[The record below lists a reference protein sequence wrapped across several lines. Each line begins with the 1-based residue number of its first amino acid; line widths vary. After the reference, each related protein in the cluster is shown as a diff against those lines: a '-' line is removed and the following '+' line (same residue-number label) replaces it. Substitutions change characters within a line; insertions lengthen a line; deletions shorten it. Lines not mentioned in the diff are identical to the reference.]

1 MIAKLIH
8 WSATNRLMVML
19 ITLMIAAWGVFAMLN
34 TPLDAIPDLSDTQV
48 IIRTQW
54 AGQAPQ
60 IVENQV
66 TYPLTT
72 TMLSVPGV
80 KTVRGYSFFGD
91 SFVYILFND
100 GTDQYWARSRVL
112 EYLSQI
118 SSRLPKGASPSLGPD
133 ATGVGWVYEYALID
147 KTGQHDLSQLRS
159 IQDWFLKFELKTIP
173 GIAEVASLGGMVRQY
188 QVQIDPDKLRNY
200 RIPLDKVVT
209 AIQAANQET
218 GGAVVELA
226 EAEYMVRAH
235 GYLESLDDF
244 RNIPISVSDT
254 GTPILLSDLARIQIG
269 PELRRGVAE
278 LNGEGEVA
286 GGVIVVRSG
295 QNALQVIDAVKAKL
309 QSLKKSLPAGVEIV
323 TTYDRSQL
331 IKRAIDNL
339 SHKLL
344 EEFIV
349 VALICIVFLWHFRSA
364 LVAIVALPLGVLI
377 SFIVM
382 YYQGINANIMSLGGI
397 AIAIGAMVDAAIVMI
412 ENAHRKLEDYRH
424 AHGEPD
430 SANRIRVIIEAA
442 SEVGPALFFSL
453 LIITLSFIPVFT
465 LEAQEG
471 KLFAPLAFTKTY
483 AMAAAAGLSI
493 TLIPVLMTFFIRGKI
508 RSETENPLNRWLIA
522 IYKPMLA
529 SVLRHPKLTLSIAFI
544 IVLLT
549 LWPLGKLGS
558 EFMPPLD
565 EGDLLY
571 MPTALPSLGVSKA
584 SEILQLTD
592 RLIKTVPEVKT
603 VFGKTGRAETATDP
617 APLEMLETTIQFK
630 PKSEWRAG
638 MTTEKLIKEL
648 DARLKIP
655 GLANVWVQPIRNRI
669 DMLSTGIKS
678 PVGIKIGGADL
689 TTLEQLG
696 QEVERIMKK
705 VPGASSVI
713 AERVTGGRYIDIKI
727 DRLKAARY
735 GLNIAEVQSTVSM
748 AIGGDNIAEKVE
760 GLARY
765 PINVRFPR
773 ELRDSVEKLKAL
785 TIITEKGATLP
796 LSAVADVAITDGP
809 PMIKSENAR
818 PNVWVYVDITD
829 RDLGGFVHE
838 AKATLDKELQ
848 LPAGYSLNWSGQ
860 FEYFE
865 RASKRLS
872 YVVPMTLGIIFIL
885 LFMAFKRMTPAL
897 LILGSLPFALVGA
910 VWFLY
915 LLGFHF
921 SIASGVGMIA
931 LAGLAAEFGII
942 MLVYLDEALARYKAA
957 GKLNT
962 LDDWHAALI
971 EGAALRVRPKAM
983 TVAVIL
989 AGLIPILI
997 GAGTG
1002 SEAMS
1007 RIAAP
1012 MIGGMLTAP
1021 LLSLFVLPATYVLLR
1036 KYIY

>member
-8 WSATNRLMVML
+8 WSAANRLMVIL
-19 ITLMIAAWGVFAMLN
+19 VTLMIAAWGIFAMLK

-48 IIRTQW
+48 IVRTQW

-112 EYLSQI
+112 EYLSQV
-118 SSRLPKGASPSLGPD
+118 SSRLPKGATPSLGPD

-147 KTGQHDLSQLRS
+147 KTGQHDLSQLRG

-209 AIQAANQET
+209 AIQSANQET

-244 RNIPISVSDT
+244 RNIPISVSDV
-254 GTPILLSDLARIQIG
+254 GTPILLSDIAHIQIG

-286 GGVIVVRSG
+286 GGVVVVRSG
-295 QNALQVIDAVKAKL
+295 QNALEVIDAVKSKL
-309 QSLKKSLPAGVEIV
+309 QSLKKGLPAGVEIV

-331 IKRAIDNL
+331 IKRAVDNL
-339 SHKLL
+339 SHKLI

-349 VALICIVFLWHFRSA
+349 VALICIIFLWHFRSA

-412 ENAHRKLEDYRH
+412 ENAHRKLEDYR
-424 AHGEPD
+424 ALYGEPD
-430 SANRIRVIIEAA
+430 AANKIRVITEAA

-483 AMAAAAGLSI
+483 AMAAAAGLSV
-493 TLIPVLMTFFIRGKI
+493 TLVPVLMTFFIRGKI
-508 RSETENPLNRWLIA
+508 RSEAENPLNRWLIA

-529 SVLRHPKLTLSIAFI
+529 KVLRYPKFTVSVAFI
-544 IVLLT
+544 VVLLT
-549 LWPLGKLGS
+549 LWPLSKLGS

-571 MPTALPSLGVSKA
+571 MPTALPGLSVAKA

-638 MTTEKLIKEL
+638 MTTDKLIKEL

-655 GLANVWVQPIRNRI
+655 GMANVWVQPIRNRI

-689 TTLEQLG
+689 ETLEKLG
-696 QEVERIMKK
+696 QEVERIIKK

-727 DRLKAARY
+727 NRLNAARY
-735 GLNIAEVQSTVSM
+735 GLNIAEVQSTISM
-748 AIGGDNIAEKVE
+748 AIGGGNVAEKVE

-785 TIITEKGATLP
+785 PIITEKGATVP
-796 LSAVADVAITDGP
+796 LGAVAEIAITDGP

-818 PNVWVYVDITD
+818 PNVWVYVDIQD
-829 RDLGGFVHE
+829 RDLGSFVSD

-910 VWFLY
+910 IWFLY
-915 LLGFHF
+915 LLDFHF

-931 LAGLAAEFGII
+931 LAGLSAEFGII
-942 MLVYLDEALARYKAA
+942 MLVYLDDALERHKKAD
-957 GKLNT
+957 KLNT
-962 LDDWHAALI
+962 LADWHVALI

-983 TVAVIL
+983 TVMVIL

-1021 LLSLFVLPATYVLLR
+1021 LLSLFVLPAAYILLR
-1036 KYIY
+1036 KRM